1 MATAAP
7 SSPQT
12 WVLLNDV
19 NKNSPKSYITKTVII
34 TDIPQDNTTPIL
46 PTLDETYYF
55 EYKSPVEAYNIVA
68 TDLNSLPNFKAY
80 KLSVPEKGC
89 NYVQFIAYETEPTCT
104 KTYIYKVHNPTY
116 ENLRQF
122 RTVIRS
128 QYLHQYFVDSM
139 TGQQTQ

>member
-1 MATAAP
+1 MTTSQSVA

-68 TDLNSLPNFKAY
+68 TDLNFYLIS
-80 KLSVPEKGC
+80 KLTNS
-89 NYVQFIAYETEPTCT
+89 
-104 KTYIYKVHNPTY
+104 
-116 ENLRQF
+116 QF
-122 RTVIRS
+122 RRRVAIMS
-128 QYLHQYFVDSM
+128 NL
-139 TGQQTQ
+139 